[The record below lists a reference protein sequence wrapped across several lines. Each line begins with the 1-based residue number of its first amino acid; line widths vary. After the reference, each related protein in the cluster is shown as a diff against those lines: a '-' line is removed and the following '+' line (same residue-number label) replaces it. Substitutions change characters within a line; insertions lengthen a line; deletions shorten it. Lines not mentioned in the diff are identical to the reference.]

1 MQRPITTNMPKYNT
15 ALVTGGAGFIG
26 SHIADALIRR
36 RIKVYVVDDLS
47 TGNTKN
53 VNPNAHFTK
62 LSILS
67 QQFPEYMKRVK
78 PDVIFH
84 TAAQI
89 NLRDSVKEP
98 FHDARTNICGSLIVA
113 HTAGKIGVK
122 KIVYCSTGGPMY
134 PESARLPWSEKVA
147 PEPLSPY
154 AISKRSAEMYFHYA
168 YMMYGVSYVSLRYAN
183 VYGPRQNT
191 KGEAG
196 VISIFAE
203 SMLKG
208 KPVTIFGTGKQTR
221 DFVYV
226 EDVVRA
232 NLLAMQ
238 KNVVGIFNIGTGK
251 ETDVNTIA
259 KKLQKITHAELP
271 IRHAPAAS
279 GDLTRSALDARLAR
293 EKLGWVPLVKL
304 DEGLEKTV
312 KWFSNK

>member
-1 MQRPITTNMPKYNT
+1 MPKYKT

-26 SHIADALIRR
+26 SHIVDALVRR
-36 RIKVYVVDDLS
+36 RIKTYVVDDLS
-47 TGNTKN
+47 AGNRSN
-53 VNPNAHFTK
+53 LNPNTHFTK

-67 QQFPEYMKRVK
+67 PQFPEYLSRLK
-78 PDVIFH
+78 PDIIFH

-98 FHDARTNICGSLIVA
+98 FHDARTNIIGSLTIA

-134 PESARLPWSEKVA
+134 PESARLPYSEKVS
-147 PEPLSPY
+147 PEPMSPY
-154 AISKRSAEMYFHYA
+154 AISKRAAEMYFHYA
-168 YMMYGVSYVSLRYAN
+168 YMIQGVPYVALRYAN

-196 VISIFAE
+196 VISIFAQR
-203 SMLKG
+203 MLAG
-208 KPVTIFGTGKQTR
+208 KSVTIFGTGKQTR

-238 KNVVGIFNIGTGK
+238 KNIVGVFNIGTGK

-259 KKLQKITHAELP
+259 RKLQKLTHAELP
-271 IRHAPAAS
+271 VRHAPAAT
-279 GDLTRSALDARLAR
+279 GDLMRSALDARLAR
-293 EKLGWVPLVKL
+293 EKLSWAPQVKL

-312 KWFSNK
+312 RWFSNK